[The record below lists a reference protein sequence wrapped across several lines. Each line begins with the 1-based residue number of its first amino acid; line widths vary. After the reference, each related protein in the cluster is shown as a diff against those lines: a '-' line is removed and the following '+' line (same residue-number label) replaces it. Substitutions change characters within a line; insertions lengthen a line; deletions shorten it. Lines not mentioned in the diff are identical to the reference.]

1 MFYILTIINSKLIGL
16 YHNATSPKAKKGL
29 FPKIL
34 INDIR
39 NLPVP
44 QISLADQQPF
54 IEKAQTMLDLTKQL
68 NSLSF
73 TFLDYLKA
81 KMGNPSKLSNKLLK
95 WYNLPDD
102 AFLTEINKLAK
113 TQKLANFD
121 ERAVFVAFKTD
132 SKKIKEIQQALA
144 NTDAEIDRAV
154 YALYKLSEEEIGV
167 VENL

>member
-1 MFYILTIINSKLIGL
+1 
-16 YHNATSPKAKKGL
+16 
-29 FPKIL
+29 
-34 INDIR
+34 
-39 NLPVP
+39 
-44 QISLADQQPF
+44 
-54 IEKAQTMLDLTKQL
+54 
-68 NSLSF
+68 
-73 TFLDYLKA
+73 
-81 KMGNPSKLSNKLLK
+81 MGNPSKLSNKLLK

-113 TQKLANFD
+113 AQKLANFD